1 LSAHTKRKRERV
13 HEKERK
19 EKKKQKRIFSMTIIY
34 EIEKVESKKK
44 GV

>member
-19 EKKKQKRIFSMTIIY
+19 EKEKKRIFSMTIIY